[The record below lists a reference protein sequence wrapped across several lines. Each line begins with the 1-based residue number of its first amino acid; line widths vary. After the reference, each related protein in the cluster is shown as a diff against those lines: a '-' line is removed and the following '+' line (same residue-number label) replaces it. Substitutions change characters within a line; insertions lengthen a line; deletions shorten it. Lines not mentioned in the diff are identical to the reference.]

1 MLRRLISTFDPG
13 LPRAVWILQLGVL
26 INFFGNGLVAPF
38 LVIYLHF
45 GRGLPVGIAAAA
57 ISFGGFTAVTSG
69 LLAGALADRLG
80 PRNILVAAMTCNAA
94 AYLLYTQVTAPWQAF
109 AVGLLVGV
117 GTGSYGPTSQSLI
130 AALVPA
136 ENRQAAFAQNRVT
149 SVVGLGAGGS
159 IGGLIASAG
168 LAGYLTLLRLDAMT
182 FLSFAC
188 VVLLLPDL
196 KPARSS
202 AQRGNYAAVLR
213 DRAFVRLMAVKIAM
227 VSFGIAPML
236 VLLPAFAKSQAH
248 VGEAAIGAIYAA
260 NTLTIVA
267 AQLPLTRLTSMRNR
281 MRVLRAAAIIWI
293 GCWTVCFGAG
303 ARLHGTQAALVLAAA
318 AVTYAAGEC
327 LYSAIMLPTAASLAP
342 DHLRGR
348 YLGAVGVAWQA
359 GFLIGPS
366 LGGSVLGA
374 APLALPALC
383 AVGCLAAAAGTVAV
397 DRVFSPDQRLVGVQ
411 VRAA

>member
-45 GRGLPVGIAAAA
+45 GRGIPVGIAAAA

-80 PRNILVAAMTCNAA
+80 PRKILVVAMTCNAS

-109 AVGLLVGV
+109 GVGLLVGV
-117 GTGSYGPTSQSLI
+117 GTGTYGPTSQSLI

-159 IGGLIASAG
+159 IGGLIASSG
-168 LAGYLTLLRLDAMT
+168 LVGYLTLLRLDAIT

-188 VVLLLPDL
+188 VVLLLPNL
-196 KPARSS
+196 TPASRS
-202 AQRGNYAAVLR
+202 AVRGSYAAVLR
-213 DRAFVRLMAVKIAM
+213 DRAFVRLIGVNIAM

-236 VLLPAFAKSQAH
+236 VLLPAFAKAQAH
-248 VGEAAIGAIYAA
+248 VGEAAIGVVYAV

-267 AQLPLTRLTSMRNR
+267 AQLPLTRLTSTRNR
-281 MRVLRAAAIIWI
+281 MHVLRAAAVTWI
-293 GCWTVCFGAG
+293 GCWAVCFGAG
-303 ARLHGTQAALVLAAA
+303 AWLHGTYAAIVLGAAA
-318 AVTYAAGEC
+318 ITYAAGEC
-327 LYSAIMLPTAASLAP
+327 LYSAIMLPTATALAP

-348 YLGAVGVAWQA
+348 YLGAVGLSWQA

-366 LGGSVLGA
+366 LGGIVLGV

-383 AVGCLAAAAGTVAV
+383 ALGCLGAAAGTVAV
-397 DRVFSPDQRLVGVQ
+397 DRELSPDQRRVAVR

>member
-1 MLRRLISTFDPG
+1 MLRRLVSTFDPG

-45 GRGLPVGIAAAA
+45 GRGIPVGLAAAA

-80 PRNILVAAMTCNAA
+80 PRNILVVAMTCNAA

-109 AVGLLVGV
+109 GVGLLVGV
-117 GTGSYGPTSQSLI
+117 GTGTYGPTSQSLI

-159 IGGLIASAG
+159 IGGLIASSG
-168 LAGYLTLLRLDAMT
+168 LVGYLTLLRLDAIT

-188 VVLLLPDL
+188 VVLLLPNL
-196 KPARSS
+196 KPALSS
-202 AQRGNYAAVLR
+202 AVRGSYAAVLR
-213 DRAFVRLMAVKIAM
+213 DRAFVRLIGVNIAM

-236 VLLPAFAKSQAH
+236 VLLPAFAKGQAH
-248 VGEAAIGAIYAA
+248 VGEAAIGVVYAV

-267 AQLPLTRLTSMRNR
+267 AQLPLTRLTSTRSR
-281 MRVLRAAAIIWI
+281 MHVLRAAAVTWI
-293 GCWTVCFGAG
+293 GCWAVCFGAG
-303 ARLHGTQAALVLAAA
+303 AWLHGTYAAIVLGAAA
-318 AVTYAAGEC
+318 ITYAAGEC
-327 LYSAIMLPTAASLAP
+327 LYSAIMVPTATVLAP

-348 YLGAVGVAWQA
+348 YLGAVGLAWQA
-359 GFLIGPS
+359 GFLFGPS
-366 LGGSVLGA
+366 LGGIVLGV

-383 AVGCLAAAAGTVAV
+383 ALGCLAAAAGTVAV
-397 DRVFSPDQRLVGVQ
+397 DRELSPEQRRVAVR